1 MNSGH
6 ESLSDAP
13 IVVDDLSD
21 GGEAVS
27 GAGGVRYIGQVW
39 LVLVVVDSHNEDG
52 GVILGGCR
60 HDDLFGTSL
69 DVSLGLLLAEVDSSA
84 LGNILTASS
93 SPLNLAG
100 VLLLEDLNGL
110 AVDLDASL
118 DSLDIALEPA
128 YSAE

>member
-1 MNSGH
+1 
-6 ESLSDAP
+6 
-13 IVVDDLSD
+13 
-21 GGEAVS
+21 
-27 GAGGVRYIGQVW
+27 
-39 LVLVVVDSHNEDG
+39 
-52 GVILGGCR
+52 
-60 HDDLFGTSL
+60 
-69 DVSLGLLLAEVDSSA
+69 VSLGLLLVEVDSSA

-128 YSAE
+128 YSIE